1 MQPIEDV
8 KEYFGEK
15 IALYFAF
22 IGQVGAFNAL
32 APHTTPC
39 VFSPFLQRSRVA
51 PAAAFQSARLKRSV
65 GCGAFR
71 LQSLLLS
78 AEAAHRALPG
88 FHSCVLASAVHDD
101 ALYPRHHGP
110 GALPHPGD
118 RIPKADC
125 FSGSVCCVSSCVLIF
140 VGFCVCLFALVRH
153 TRSVGRQCECAPMRA
168 GVLDGHVAHAGQP
181 IRADLLPLHRDLVNP
196 TFRVPRALQECH
208 EYCQSTTSTA
218 RAPALQRNCNVAGR
232 RCSSSRGSGCRT
244 LSPCNGASMTSRR
257 SLVQRRY
264 TVLCDSTQHSRSTH
278 AALTQHSR
286 STHCCRKS
294 PVRPAW

>member
-1 MQPIEDV
+1 MPS
-8 KEYFGEK
+8 
-15 IALYFAF
+15 L
-22 IGQVGAFNAL
+22 
-32 APHTTPC
+32 HSTTPC
-39 VFSPFLQRSRVA
+39 VFSPFLQRSLFA

-153 TRSVGRQCECAPMRA
+153 IPIGSVGSANAHRCAQVYSMA
-168 GVLDGHVAHAGQP
+168 TSHTLDNPFVP
-181 IRADLLPLHRDLVNP
+181 I
-196 TFRVPRALQECH
+196 
-208 EYCQSTTSTA
+208 Y
-218 RAPALQRNCNVAGR
+218 
-232 RCSSSRGSGCRT
+232 
-244 LSPCNGASMTSRR
+244 
-257 SLVQRRY
+257 SLFI
-264 TVLCDSTQHSRSTH
+264 
-278 AALTQHSR
+278 AI
-286 STHCCRKS
+286 
-294 PVRPAW
+294 W